1 MEDEKL
7 SQINPYEVLNLQPTA
22 SKDEIRKAYRTL
34 ARKYHP
40 DSNPNNKAAEEKF
53 KQINDAYTILSDE
66 VKKADYDRSQRQ
78 QSQAA
83 SNTKTTTAK
92 PRPKRTSNANAKV
105 DFAKEFMN
113 SKNQFNDFFGFK

>member
-1 MEDEKL
+1 M

-40 DSNPNNKAAEEKF
+40 DANPNNKAAEEKF

-78 QSQAA
+78 QSQAT
-83 SNTKTTTAK
+83 SNTKTTAAK
-92 PRPKRTSNANAKV
+92 PRPKRTSNPNVKV

>member
-40 DSNPNNKAAEEKF
+40 DANPNNKAAEEKF

-78 QSQAA
+78 QSQAT
-83 SNTKTTTAK
+83 SSTKTTAAK
-92 PRPKRTSNANAKV
+92 PRPKRTSNPNVKV

-113 SKNQFNDFFGFK
+113 SKKQFNDFFGFK